1 MANSVHLR
9 ATRADT
15 ADVDGMLSRW
25 LCRDDTD
32 RERLLDMEERL
43 KPVRTL
49 SFGLIAAALVAAG
62 PWVGWWPLL
71 PLALAAAGWA
81 LADALMER
89 SAHPEYVLFAAWTG
103 SVAMIAVA
111 VALADVHSALAWI
124 AIPVVTLSSRFPL
137 RGVLAGVAIAIA
149 CLLGAAFAADGAAV
163 LDDPTTVLVPLVVV
177 VATAALST
185 ALMRSDMHHRSEAV
199 IDSLTG
205 MLNRKALASRVAEIT
220 QQSEI
225 TGQTVG
231 VILADLDNFKHVN
244 DSNGHA
250 TGDAILVDVAYAL
263 RKQLRAFDL
272 AYRVG
277 GEEFLVLVPGSDLEE
292 CVRLAELLRRTVAAN
307 DFAGGVRMTMSF
319 GVSTSAPGGPF
330 VYEDVF
336 AAADAALY
344 QAKSRGRNQVCVVE
358 PEVNG
363 PPGEGARGRVHERPE
378 TLAGVP
384 AESTLKV

>member
-1 MANSVHLR
+1 
-9 ATRADT
+9 
-15 ADVDGMLSRW
+15 
-25 LCRDDTD
+25 
-32 RERLLDMEERL
+32 MEERL

-71 PLALAAAGWA
+71 PLALAALGWT
-81 LADALMER
+81 LADAVLER
-89 SAHPEYVLFAAWTG
+89 SARPEYVLFAAWTG

-111 VALADVHSALAWI
+111 VALAGVPSALAWI

-177 VATAALST
+177 VATAALSP

-225 TGQTVG
+225 TGQPVG
-231 VILADLDNFKHVN
+231 VILADLDNFKRVN

-250 TGDAILVDVAYAL
+250 TGDAVLVDVAYAM

-272 AYRVG
+272 AYRIG
-277 GEEFLVLVPGSDLEE
+277 GEEFLILVPGSDLEE
-292 CVRLAELLRRTVAAN
+292 CVRLAELLRRTLAAN

-319 GVSTSAPGGPF
+319 GVSTSAAGLPF
-330 VYEDVF
+330 EYEDVF
-336 AAADAALY
+336 AAADSALY

-358 PEVNG
+358 PGANAQPADAGGAAASERRG
-363 PPGEGARGRVHERPE
+363 ALPPV
-378 TLAGVP
+378 T
-384 AESTLKV
+384 AESTLRA